1 MFTYDLS
8 LLNTAPRRLQTFA
21 EIGND
26 IGHPELPDL
35 IAQFVYQQRNPEV
48 INIPQN
54 CPQILEKAYS
64 YTSAVAR
71 FYAPSDHCG
80 VGGMQC
86 QRIHANSSWRN
97 GAPRYDCV
105 FVEKDPALAGFHGL
119 FIAQV
124 MLFFSFSHRNVFYP
138 CAFVQ
143 WFDVIGEHPCPHTG
157 MWMVEPECDEDGDRV
172 VSVIHLD
179 SIMQPAHLI
188 GVYGRDPLPSNLK
201 HTDSLSAFAA
211 FYVNKFSDYHA
222 FQLAF

>member
-8 LLNTAPRRLQTFA
+8 LLNTAPRHLQTFA

-86 QRIHANSSWRN
+86 
-97 GAPRYDCV
+97 
-105 FVEKDPALAGFHGL
+105 
-119 FIAQV
+119 
-124 MLFFSFSHRNVFYP
+124 
-138 CAFVQ
+138 
-143 WFDVIGEHPCPHTG
+143 
-157 MWMVEPECDEDGDRV
+157 
-172 VSVIHLD
+172 
-179 SIMQPAHLI
+179 
-188 GVYGRDPLPSNLK
+188 
-201 HTDSLSAFAA
+201 
-211 FYVNKFSDYHA
+211 
-222 FQLAF
+222 